1 MLSQEPSDPY
11 EKFICIHLN
20 ASIYGTEN
28 LSVAKMIL
36 WAPEHGN
43 KRPGRLALTY
53 IDTIKKDTG
62 WDSDIIKIEM
72 HDCGVW
78 KAIVVQ
84 DMTRLK

>member
-43 KRPGRLALTY
+43 KRPGRLALT
-53 IDTIKKDTG
+53 
-62 WDSDIIKIEM
+62 
-72 HDCGVW
+72 
-78 KAIVVQ
+78 
-84 DMTRLK
+84 